1 MAILGA
7 LIKKGIELK
16 KSIDKPKGTPA
27 QLQLRTLQK
36 LLEKAHNTQFGRAH
50 HFNMVLSA
58 FRSSDPVKMYR
69 QFVRNVPTFSY
80 NEIFNL
86 WWHKTLKGESNV
98 AWPGKIKYFALSSGT
113 SESTSKYIPITK
125 ELVKSN
131 QRTSIRQI
139 LTLSYLDLPDDFFLK
154 GILMLGGS
162 TKLKYNGTYYEGDL
176 SGIQASLIPYWF
188 QPFYKPGRRISSN
201 TDWNEKLDD
210 ITRNAKDWDIGVVA
224 GVPAWVQILIEKIIA
239 YYGVKTIHDIWPN
252 FRLYSHGGVSFEPY
266 RKSFEKLVAHPLICL
281 ETYLASEGFIA
292 YQADPSSKGMKL
304 SLDNGIFMEFV
315 PFNDV
320 NFNADGEMVKNPQA
334 LMIHEVDNHTDYA
347 LLIST
352 CAGAW
357 RYLIGDVIRF
367 TDVAKAEIVI
377 RGRTKHYISLC
388 GEHLSVENMNKAI
401 ASVTEEMNVSI
412 PEFAVAGVPS
422 GTLFGHKWFLG
433 AESTEEVDAEK
444 LIARLDEK
452 LKELNDDYKV
462 ERSAALARVYGD
474 VLPVEVFYDFMKTK
488 GKVGGQNK
496 FPRVLKNNQLEDWE
510 NFLKKYQSLT

>member
-16 KSIDKPKGTPA
+16 KSIDKPKGSPA
-27 QLQLRTLQK
+27 QLQLRTLSK
-36 LLEKAHNTQFGRAH
+36 LLEKAQYTQVGKAY
-50 HFNMVLSA
+50 HFNMVLGAIKSN
-58 FRSSDPVKMYR
+58 DPVNLYR

-86 WWHKTLKGESNV
+86 WWHKTLKGEANV
-98 AWPGKIKYFALSSGT
+98 AWPGRIKYFALSSGT

-131 QRTSIRQI
+131 QKTSIRQI
-139 LTLSYLDLPDDFFLK
+139 LTLSYLDLPTDFFLK

-188 QPFYKPGRRISSN
+188 QPFYKPGRKISKN

-210 ITRNAKDWDIGVVA
+210 ITRQARNWDIGVVA
-224 GVPAWVQILIEKIIA
+224 GVPAWIQILIEKIID

-292 YQADPSSKGMKL
+292 YQAEPNSKGMKL

-315 PFNDV
+315 PFNEV
-320 NFNADGEMVKNPQA
+320 NFNEHGDMVKNPEA
-334 LMIHEVDNHTDYA
+334 LMIHQVNDYTDYA

-367 TDVAKAEIVI
+367 TDVAKAEIII

-401 ASVTEEMNVSI
+401 AYVAEEMNISI
-412 PEFAVAGVPS
+412 PEFTVAGVPS
-422 GTLFGHKWFLG
+422 GTLFGHKWFIG
-433 AESTEEVDAEK
+433 AENTEDINADR
-444 LIARLDEK
+444 LIQMLDNK

-462 ERSAALARVYGD
+462 ERSAALTKVYGE
-474 VLPVEVFYDFMKTK
+474 VLPLDVFYDFMRLK
-488 GKVGGQNK
+488 GKEGGQNK
-496 FPRVLKNNQLEDWE
+496 FPRVLKNSQLEEWE
-510 NFLKKYQSLT
+510 KFLKSKSA

>member
-7 LIKKGIELK
+7 LIKRGIELK
-16 KSIDKPKGTPA
+16 KSIDKPKGSPA
-27 QLQLRTLQK
+27 QLQLHTLLK
-36 LLEKAHNTQFGRAH
+36 LLKKAQNTQLGKAY
-50 HFNMVLSA
+50 HFDMVLSNYA
-58 FRSSDPVKMYR
+58 LRNPVQMYR
-69 QFVRNVPTFSY
+69 QYCRNVPTFSY

-86 WWHKTLKGESNV
+86 WWHKTLKGEANV
-98 AWPGKIKYFALSSGT
+98 AWPGKVKYFALSSGT

-139 LTLSYLDLPDDFFLK
+139 LTLSYLNLPTDFFLK

-188 QPFYKPGRRISSN
+188 QPFYKPGRKISKN

-210 ITRNAKDWDIGVVA
+210 ITRQAKNWDIGVVA
-224 GVPAWVQILIEKIIA
+224 GVPAWIQILLEKIIA

-292 YQADPSSKGMKL
+292 YQADPNATGMKL

-315 PFNDV
+315 PFNEI
-320 NFNADGEMVKNPQA
+320 NFNADGDMVKNPEA
-334 LMIHEVDNHTDYA
+334 LMIHEVNNHTDYA

-367 TDVAKAEIVI
+367 TDVNKAEIVI

-401 ASVTEEMNVSI
+401 TAVSEEMNISI

-422 GTLFGHKWFLG
+422 GTLFGHKWFIG
-433 AESTEEVDAEK
+433 AEKVEGIDAEL
-444 LIARLDEK
+444 LIKKLDEK
-452 LKELNDDYKV
+452 LKKLNDDYKV
-462 ERSAALARVYGD
+462 ERSAALCKVFGV
-474 VLPVEVFYDFMKTK
+474 VLPVQTFYEFMKTK
-488 GKVGGQNK
+488 GKEGSQNK

-510 NFLKKYQSLT
+510 QFLKSKAQ